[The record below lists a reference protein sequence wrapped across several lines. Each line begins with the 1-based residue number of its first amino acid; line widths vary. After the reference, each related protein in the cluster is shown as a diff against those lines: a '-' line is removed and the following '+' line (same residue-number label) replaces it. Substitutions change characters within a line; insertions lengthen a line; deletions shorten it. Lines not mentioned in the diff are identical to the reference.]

1 MTGWVRAPLIGGVL
15 LGLLCWLGDRV
26 TGEAN
31 ALAVALTWLGN
42 IGATW
47 VLLAALMGRASR
59 RPRTAAVRGAVSLG
73 TAALSYYGLAAL
85 TGGRGEGATGD
96 PARLVLFWLA
106 VSAGGGALF
115 GALGQLARPEA
126 GWKASA
132 ALAVLGGALAA
143 EGLAYLFLSRDYLL
157 QVWPYTLG
165 ATMELGGAALGP
177 WLVLRDRGALA
188 ATAGALGL
196 AVPGAFLAGQLTAAL
211 YQNGG

>member
-1 MTGWVRAPLIGGVL
+1 MRAPLIGGVL
-15 LGLLCWLGDRV
+15 LGMLCWLGDRV

-47 VLLAALMGRASR
+47 VLLAAMIGRASGGA
-59 RPRTAAVRGAVSLG
+59 RTGAARGAFSLG
-73 TAALSYYGLAAL
+73 TAAMSYYGLAAL
-85 TGGRGEGATGD
+85 TGGRGDAAPGD

-106 VSAGGGALF
+106 VSAGGGAVF
-115 GALGQLARPEA
+115 GALGQLARPEV

-132 ALAVLGGALAA
+132 ALAILGGALAA
-143 EGLAYLFLSRDYLL
+143 EALAYLFLSRDYLL

-165 ATMELGGAALGP
+165 ATIELGGAALWP

-196 AVPGAFLAGQLTAAL
+196 AVPGAFLASQLTTVL
-211 YQNGG
+211 YQSGG